1 MKRDI
6 KFSRKIITTTDE
18 NFMSNSMWPK
28 KNDNILMKNIF
39 LAIAIIIIGVSCNEN
54 KKQPAPLPS
63 DSIFNLSS
71 QWKNQ
76 NGDSLYL
83 KDLQGKTLA
92 VVMIYTSCKAACP
105 ILVSKMKSIDAKID
119 KKEKQAISLVLVS
132 IDPETDTPDRLHE
145 FAKTNEMQD
154 PQWTFLTSNENA
166 TQEFANVLSMKY
178 KKISP
183 IDFSHSNIISVFSP
197 DGQLV
202 SQEEGS
208 IDVDKVAATII
219 ETVKK
224 SR

>member
-1 MKRDI
+1 
-6 KFSRKIITTTDE
+6 
-18 NFMSNSMWPK
+18 
-28 KNDNILMKNIF
+28 
-39 LAIAIIIIGVSCNEN
+39 
-54 KKQPAPLPS
+54 
-63 DSIFNLSS
+63 
-71 QWKNQ
+71 
-76 NGDSLYL
+76 
-83 KDLQGKTLA
+83 
-92 VVMIYTSCKAACP
+92 
-105 ILVSKMKSIDAKID
+105 MKSIDAKID